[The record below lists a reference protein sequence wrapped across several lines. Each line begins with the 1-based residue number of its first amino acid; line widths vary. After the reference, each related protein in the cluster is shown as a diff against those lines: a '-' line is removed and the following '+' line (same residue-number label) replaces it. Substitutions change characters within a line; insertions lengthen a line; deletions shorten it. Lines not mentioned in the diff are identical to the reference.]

1 MLKFDVNS
9 AAGPQIVN
17 LPTSLADIKA
27 DYLKSVTDEIV
38 VADNY
43 SLIAI
48 CYKEKLSSFI
58 MAGRSKKNNIST
70 AVIPLFVKHGSI
82 TSTTST
88 IDFISELNT
97 ADKLIIAGADIATG
111 LHVGVPK
118 NTITMNHLLSAI
130 EGDSYAY
137 QRAAAYKEDVYF
149 VEYKI
154 IPNCAIK
161 GVYKDD
167 SNASFINP
175 FAIETAVADIENK

>member
-1 MLKFDVNS
+1 MLKFDVNN

-27 DYLKSVTDEIV
+27 DYLKSVTNEIV

-82 TSTTST
+82 TSTNST
-88 IDFISELNT
+88 IDFIAGLNT

-111 LHVGVPK
+111 LHVGVPA
-118 NTITMNHLLSAI
+118 NTLTMNHLLSAI

-137 QRAAAYKEDVYF
+137 QRAAAYKDNVYF

-154 IPNCAIK
+154 VPNCAIK
-161 GVYKDD
+161 GVYKPTLHTP
-167 SNASFINP
+167 FVNP
-175 FAIETAVADIENK
+175 FAVEIVAADIEK